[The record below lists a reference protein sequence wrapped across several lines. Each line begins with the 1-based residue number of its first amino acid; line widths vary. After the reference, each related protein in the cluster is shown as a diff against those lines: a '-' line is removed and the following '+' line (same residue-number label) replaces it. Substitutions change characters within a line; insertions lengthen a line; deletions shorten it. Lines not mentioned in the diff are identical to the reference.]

1 MFSKMKIGTRVSVA
15 FGALLLLLV
24 AVAATGYWGMSS
36 IEREVARDL
45 STDGV
50 IAQHAG
56 RARSNILGLRRF
68 EKDIFLNVASRE
80 KTEEYFGKWK
90 EEAAHLEKRF
100 DALDKAST
108 SAKDKE
114 VVKSLKAEFS
124 AYRDGMEK
132 VYQAIR
138 EGKIKTPA
146 DGNAAISKYKD
157 SIHSMETLAADFA
170 LEGYGR
176 LDRMQ
181 GVIHQQFIDVVRTL
195 AILVV
200 VILLIGVGTA
210 VYLSKRLATILKS
223 LVDEMKLLAGAAVN
237 GNLKTRGDL
246 DKIDFE
252 FRGIVEGVNETLDA
266 VVGPLH
272 MAANYLDRISKGD
285 IPEEITESY
294 KGDFND
300 IKTSLNSAIGN
311 INALIEDANM
321 LAESAVEGRLAT
333 RADAGRHQGDY
344 RRIMVGFNN
353 TLDAVIGQLN
363 MAAGCVEKIS
373 KGIMPPAITGEYR
386 GDFNEI
392 KNNLNLLI
400 EATHRITV
408 VAKEVAEGNLEVE
421 LQERSPQDELMQAL
435 AAMVGKLV
443 QVIVEVKQASGNV
456 ASGSVQLSAGAQQ
469 LSQGASEQA
478 ASAEEVSASMEE
490 MTANVR
496 QNADNA
502 LQTERIAVKLSVDA
516 KEGGMAVNETVR
528 AMNDIAG
535 KINIIEEIARQ
546 TNLLAL
552 NAAIEAARA
561 GEHGKGFAVVASE
574 VRKLAERSQR
584 AAAEI
589 SELSTTSVQVAE
601 QAGTML
607 CNIIPD
613 FQKTAELVQE
623 ISASSKEQD
632 AGAEQINKAIQ
643 QLDQVIQQNAGSS
656 EEMASTA
663 EELSSQ
669 AERLQSMISFFRIG
683 DQQAGL
689 SGARRGRT
697 GASPEPKAKLPRKR
711 DCSLS
716 GPARNAE
723 GPQLIMDQ
731 AEDRIDVEYERY

>member
-1 MFSKMKIGTRVSVA
+1 MFSKMKIGTRVSLA

-24 AVAATGYWGMSS
+24 AVAATGYWGMGS
-36 IEREVARDL
+36 IDKEVTKDL

-56 RARSNILGLRRF
+56 RARANILGLRRF
-68 EKDIFLNVASRE
+68 EKDMFLNVASRD
-80 KTEEYFGKWK
+80 KTDEYFGKWK
-90 EEAAHLEKRF
+90 EEAEHLEKRF
-100 DALDKAST
+100 EALDKAT
-108 SAKDKE
+108 SSPKDKE
-114 VVKSLKAEFS
+114 AVKSLRTEFGV
-124 AYRDGMEK
+124 YRDGMAK
-132 VYQAIR
+132 VYQEVR
-138 EGKIKTPA
+138 EGKIRTA
-146 DGNAAISKYKD
+146 GDGNAAVSRYKD
-157 SIHSMETLAADFA
+157 SIHQMESTAENFA
-170 LEGYGR
+170 VEGYSR

-181 GVIHQQFIDVVRTL
+181 GVIHQQFLDVVRTL
-195 AILVV
+195 AILVA
-200 VILLIGVGTA
+200 VILLIGIGTA
-210 VYLSKRLATILKS
+210 VYLTKRLAAILSS
-223 LVDEMKLLAGAAVN
+223 LVDEMKRLAAAAVN
-237 GNLKTRGDL
+237 GDLKTRGDL
-246 DKIDFE
+246 DKIEFE

-266 VVGPLH
+266 VVGPLN
-272 MAANYLDRISKGD
+272 MAANYLDRISRGD
-285 IPEEITESY
+285 IPEKITDSY

-300 IKTSLNSAIGN
+300 IKNSLNSAIGN
-311 INALIEDANM
+311 INALIEDAHM
-321 LAESAVEGRLAT
+321 LAESAVAGRLAT

-344 RRIMVGFNN
+344 RKIVVGFNS
-353 TLDAVIGQLN
+353 TLDAVIGPLK
-363 MAAGCVEKIS
+363 MAAECVEQIS
-373 KGIMPPAITGEYR
+373 QGIMPPPITGEYR
-386 GDFNEI
+386 GDFNDI
-392 KNNLNLLI
+392 KNNLNQLI
-400 EATHRITV
+400 EATIRITE
-408 VAKEVAEGNLEVE
+408 VAKEVADGNLVVE
-421 LQERSPQDELMQAL
+421 LRERSSQDELMQAL

-478 ASAEEVSASMEE
+478 ASAEEVSASMEQ

-502 LQTERIAVKLSVDA
+502 LQTEKIAAKLSVDA
-516 KEGGMAVNETVR
+516 KEGGEAVNETVM
-528 AMNDIAG
+528 AMNEIAG
-535 KINIIEEIARQ
+535 KITIIEEIARQ

-589 SELSTTSVQVAE
+589 SELSTTSVRVAE

-613 FQKTAELVQE
+613 FQRTAELVQE

-669 AERLQSMISFFRIG
+669 AERLQSMISFFRLG
-683 DQQAGL
+683 NEEKSQL
-689 SGARRGRT
+689 SARRGRSV
-697 GASPEPKAKLPRKR
+697 AISEPKGKAPSRR

-716 GPARNAE
+716 GPAKGGE
-723 GPQLIMDQ
+723 GHSLVLDES
-731 AEDRIDVEYERY
+731 ADRFDVEYERY